1 MAPKGRTVDLID
13 QLPFP
18 ISALAIAAEYLALKN
33 REKRARAMSPTP
45 TSTLSGTHLP
55 VDPLV
60 PIGFEAQDSKASLSM
75 LAGKTTRERVRYVL
89 GHPRWRPAD

>member
-33 REKRARAMSPTP
+33 REKRAR
-45 TSTLSGTHLP
+45 GHLADADLDT
-55 VDPLV
+55 V
-60 PIGFEAQDSKASLSM
+60 GYA
-75 LAGKTTRERVRYVL
+75 
-89 GHPRWRPAD
+89 PAR